1 MALGRNVRIA
11 RLEGPRTA
19 SPPVEIVSLVI
30 DPIFQIR
37 CVMVT
42 VCAFLAYFDGL
53 KSCCSASSSQSLHKS
68 PQYSLRFLIL
78 FSLFTLTIVDL
89 DLDLVW
95 RHAKSSFSCVVDA
108 I

>member
-1 MALGRNVRIA
+1 MGL
-11 RLEGPRTA
+11 
-19 SPPVEIVSLVI
+19 SLVTQHR
-30 DPIFQIR
+30 PR
-37 CVMVT
+37 
-42 VCAFLAYFDGL
+42 L
-53 KSCCSASSSQSLHKS
+53 QSLHKS